1 LDPPPHVEDRT
12 MSAPP
17 SGLLRHKLDRSF
29 RRLDTD
35 GNGEVDR
42 ADFQDVGAR
51 LIHGFAESPTSPK
64 GRAVAARME
73 AVWAELAAYA
83 DTDRDG
89 RLTADEYH
97 AGMTA
102 AFIEGPAFDP
112 VFHPAAEAVA
122 LLCDTDG
129 DGRVDREEF
138 AVLQEAFNTPPE
150 DTGAAFERIDTDGDG
165 RVLVEELVAAI
176 RAYYIGTDPEAP
188 GNWLFGPL

>member
-1 LDPPPHVEDRT
+1 
-12 MSAPP
+12 MSTA
-17 SGLLRHKLDRSF
+17 LLKRKLDKSF

-35 GNGEVDR
+35 GNGYAER

-51 LIHGFAESPTSPK
+51 LIHGFGMSPTSPK
-64 GRAVAARME
+64 GKAVAVRLD

-89 RLTADEYH
+89 RLSSVEYH
-97 AGMTA
+97 HGMTK

-112 VFHPAAEAVA
+112 VFHPAAEAVVH
-122 LLCDTDG
+122 LCDTDG
-129 DGRVDREEF
+129 DGRVGRGEF
-138 AVLQEAFNTPPE
+138 EVLQRAFNTPGT
-150 DTGAAFERIDTDGDG
+150 DIAAAFNRLDADGDG
-165 RVLVEELVAAI
+165 CVSTADLVAAI